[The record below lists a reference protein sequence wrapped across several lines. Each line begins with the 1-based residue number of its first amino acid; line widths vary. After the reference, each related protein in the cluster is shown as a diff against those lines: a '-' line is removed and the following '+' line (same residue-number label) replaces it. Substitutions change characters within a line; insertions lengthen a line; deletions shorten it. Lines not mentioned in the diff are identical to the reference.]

1 VSRLRTLWNSPARA
15 VAFAAAGALAGY
27 LYYVTIGCKTGGT

>member
-1 VSRLRTLWNSPARA
+1 VSRLRTLWNSPTRA

-27 LYYVTIGCKTGGT
+27 VYYVTIGCKTGGT